1 MSSIKQITKIDNFND
16 LYFEVSEILNNL
28 KNYKNTM
35 IWWKKNLSWKSIC
48 LKGFLGKEQSF
59 LEDHSLKSNRY
70 LWTRHIKY
78 FPKIKIYLESLN
90 TEIFLV
96 RLLKLS
102 ANSKINP
109 HRDKTFEDKQKKIR
123 LHIPLITNDK
133 VTFKI
138 LNKQYK
144 YNRKVKKELIKKVW
158 INKDIAEFKLSIGNL
173 WYVNVDNIHSV
184 ENNGNTD
191 RIHLVIDLKPTE
203 DMLKII
209 NSE

>member
-1 MSSIKQITKIDNFND
+1 MEPIKKITKINNFNN
-16 LYFEVSEILNNL
+16 LYTEVSYILNNL
-28 KNYKNTM
+28 ENYKNTM
-35 IWWKKNLSWKSIC
+35 IWWEKNLSWKSIC
-48 LKGFLGKEQSF
+48 LRGFLGKEQSF
-59 LEDHSLKSNRY
+59 LEDHTLNLNSY

-78 FPKIKIYLESLN
+78 FPKIKNYLETLN
-90 TEIFLV
+90 TEIYLV

-109 HRDKTFEDKQKKIR
+109 HHDETFEDKQKKIR

-133 VTFKI
+133 VIFKI

-144 YNRKVKKELIKKVW
+144 FDRKVKKELIKKVW

-184 ENNGNTD
+184 ENNSNID
-191 RIHLVIDLKPTE
+191 RIHLVIDLKPTR